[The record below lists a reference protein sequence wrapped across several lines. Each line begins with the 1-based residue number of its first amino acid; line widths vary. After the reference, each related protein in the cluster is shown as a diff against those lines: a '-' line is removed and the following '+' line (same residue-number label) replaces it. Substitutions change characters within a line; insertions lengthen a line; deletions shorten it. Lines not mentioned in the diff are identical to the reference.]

1 MSVDESS
8 PVGRDVQDR
17 GSNQIVLHQYTD
29 AYLNE
34 GAARQDDY
42 GQRCRD
48 LLRLPAEARQ
58 DAWAR
63 AYRATHHTPI
73 EYRQSAS
80 GLPEAVRGAT
90 EIVGD
95 FTAELTRVVDELIA
109 GDPA

>member
-1 MSVDESS
+1 MTTQAPDSS
-8 PVGRDVQDR
+8 
-17 GSNQIVLHQYTD
+17 GSTREVPSTVLREYTD

-34 GAARQDDY
+34 GAARQDGY

-58 DAWAR
+58 AAWAQ

-73 EYRQSAS
+73 EYRRTES
-80 GLPEAVRGAT
+80 GLPRAVRGAT
-90 EIVGD
+90 GVVGD

-109 GDPA
+109 GGTQ